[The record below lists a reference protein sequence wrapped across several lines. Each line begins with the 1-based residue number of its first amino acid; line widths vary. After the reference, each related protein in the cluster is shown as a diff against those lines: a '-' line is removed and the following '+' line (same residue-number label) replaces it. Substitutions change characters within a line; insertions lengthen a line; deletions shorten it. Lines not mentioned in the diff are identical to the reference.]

1 MDRASYLAGLKLEQ
15 LGPDQLE
22 TFFRG
27 LPSRLPGAA
36 TDDGAAALEA
46 IGLRV
51 AQLNAAMLGRELDTR
66 LPRDP
71 ATLAT
76 GIADRMARW
85 TSPDWSRPAGSA
97 TVLDLARSTVGEVS
111 ADLRIAEPADED
123 PWDDEW
129 DEDPTEPG

>member
-22 TFFRG
+22 AFFRG

-36 TDDGAAALEA
+36 TEDGAAALEA
-46 IGLRV
+46 IALHV
-51 AQLNAAMLGRELDTR
+51 AHLNAAMLGRELDTR
-66 LPRDP
+66 LARDA

-76 GIADRMARW
+76 GIADRMGRW
-85 TSPDWSRPAGSA
+85 TSPDWSRPAGSV

-111 ADLRIAEPADED
+111 ADLRVAQPGDGD
-123 PWDDEW
+123 PWDDDW
-129 DEDPTEPG
+129 DEEPTESG